1 VWDLWAS
8 QIVSSI
14 YPIALS
20 RFGICWRPLLRHLP
34 RATVRYDMGNGAE
47 CWGAKVPR
55 GIKKRFWIFLQTT
68 LALSLASVPVY
79 ADTSVPIN
87 AENLTKLLRG
97 ITEVGIMVDHLD
109 EDTRT
114 CGITEDLVK
123 STTELTLKKNI
134 PVTIT
139 DVFHSNADVYVRIT
153 TNYIEQVDV
162 CLSSVEMEVKKL
174 VSLKDGNK
182 TVTGLVTIWSAG
194 NLSSG
199 NRPDYPSW
207 FQENLSKGLTQL
219 SSDWLLQNR

>member
-1 VWDLWAS
+1 ML
-8 QIVSSI
+8 
-14 YPIALS
+14 
-20 RFGICWRPLLRHLP
+20 
-34 RATVRYDMGNGAE
+34 GAR
-47 CWGAKVPR
+47 VPR

-68 LALSLASVPVY
+68 LAFTVANVPVC
-79 ADTSVPIN
+79 ADPSVPIN
-87 AENLTKLLRG
+87 AEDLSKLLRG

-123 STTELTLKKNI
+123 STIEHTLKKNI

-139 DVFHSNADVYVRIT
+139 DVFQSNADVYIKIT
-153 TNYIEQVDV
+153 TNYIAQVDV
-162 CLSSVEMEVKKL
+162 CLSSIEMEIKKL
-174 VSLKDGNK
+174 VGLEDGNN

-199 NRPDYPSW
+199 SRPNYPRW

-219 SSDWLLQNR
+219 SSDWLLQNQ